1 MPFADT
7 GKAIGAVSKV
17 LKDYL
22 LDRVNT
28 LQLVLIDSVSNI
40 TIGPGSEVVVGR
52 PETPSGSGSGLPPRL
67 NLFLYEIQFDP
78 NLRNYALDPG
88 QNSPLWLVLKY
99 LLTAFDE
106 TGNSESIGAHM
117 LLGEGLRALQSASF
131 LQLGSTASIL
141 GALNDNPEELKLTF
155 DQTPP
160 DLLSKLMQGPDD
172 KYRCS
177 VSFEIRPVLIVPS
190 EPVSYNLL
198 VGINYDAGN
207 IIRDDKGIKVD
218 VWPSL
223 GSTIDTLSPTTI
235 EASPTSTLTLRGND
249 LNLTGLVVKFGTVEL
264 PMTAQ
269 TPTSVACKVNG
280 QLLDGRLIS
289 AGSHPVS
296 VVQILPRGQRR
307 SSNLL
312 IANLLPTIDSVSVS
326 GLTQVEPGNPRSP
339 VYATIDIHGSLL
351 GTAEDDIFLA
361 LYLEGK
367 TVKFFDDLTI
377 MPTSPPPPTPLQ
389 QRLQLTMKSSQAVPP
404 AVPPEK
410 YRVILRVNGQQAR
423 NSPVINLT

>member
-22 LDRVNT
+22 LDRVNP

-40 TIGPGSEVVVGR
+40 TIGPGIEVVVGR
-52 PETPSGSGSGLPPRL
+52 PETPSGTGLPPRL

-88 QNSPLWLVLKY
+88 QNPPLWLVLKY

-106 TGNSESIGAHM
+106 GNSESIGAHM

-190 EPVSYNLL
+190 EPVSYPLL

-207 IIRDDKGIKVD
+207 AIRDDKGINVD

-264 PMTAQ
+264 PVTAQ
-269 TPTSVACKVNG
+269 TPTSVICKVNG
-280 QLLDGRLIS
+280 RLLDGRLIS

-296 VVQILPRGQRR
+296 VVNVLPKGQRR

-312 IANLLPTIDSVSVS
+312 IANLLPTIDSISVS
-326 GLTQVEPGNPRSP
+326 GLTRVEPRIEDSP

-351 GTAEDDIFLA
+351 GTAADDIFLA

-377 MPTSPPPPTPLQ
+377 LPTSPPPPPTPLQ
-389 QRLQLTMKSSQAVPP
+389 KHLQLTMKPSQAVPP
-404 AVPPEK
+404 PVPPEK

-423 NSPVINLT
+423 NSPEINLT

>member
-22 LDRVNT
+22 FNSVRD
-28 LQLVLIDSVSNI
+28 LQLTLPDGI
-40 TIGPGSEVVVGR
+40 TIGPGIEVVVGR
-52 PETPSGSGSGLPPRL
+52 PETPSGNGIPPRL

-88 QNSPLWLVLKY
+88 QNPPLWLVLKY
-99 LLTAFDE
+99 LLTAFDDHGE
-106 TGNSESIGAHM
+106 SESIGAHM

-131 LQLGSTASIL
+131 LQLGSKTSIL
-141 GALNDNPEELKLTF
+141 STLNDNPEELKLTF

-190 EPVSYNLL
+190 EPVSYTLL

-207 IIRDDKGIKVD
+207 AIRDDKGIKVD

-264 PMTAQ
+264 PVTAQ

-280 QLLDGRLIS
+280 RLLDGRLIS

-296 VVQILPRGQRR
+296 VVHVLPKGRRR

-312 IANLLPTIDSVSVS
+312 IANLLPTIDFVSVS
-326 GLTQVEPGNPRSP
+326 GLTRVEPGIEDSP

-351 GTAEDDIFLA
+351 GTAADDIFLA

-367 TVKFFDDLTI
+367 TVKFFDDLAI
-377 MPTSPPPPTPLQ
+377 IPTSPPPPPTPLQ
-389 QRLQLTMKSSQAVPP
+389 KHLQLTMQSSQAVPP

-423 NSPVINLT
+423 NSPEINLT